1 MCLFTKQKT
10 PTITDADMIVYK
22 CVEVRIYPGDHE
34 DFDADVFS
42 LIQGFPYVFGKLY
55 STEIKKSKN
64 DYAYNDVTVKNHYKL
79 DDIAY
84 KNISDISDENR
95 LKAVRENGIEVY
107 SDGFH
112 FFINNDHRTAV
123 RCYDVGKFVKCTI
136 PAGSEIYF
144 DETGL
149 GITNQLIING
159 FCDTKK

>member
-1 MCLFTKQKT
+1 MD
-10 PTITDADMIVYK
+10 I
-22 CVEVRIYPGDHE
+22 
-34 DFDADVFS
+34 DADVFS
-42 LIQGFPYVFGKLY
+42 LFQGFPYKFGKLY
-55 STEIKKSKN
+55 STEIKPSLN
-64 DYAYNDVTVKNHYKL
+64 DYAYNDISVKNHYKL
-79 DDIAY
+79 DDIVDL
-84 KNISDISDENR
+84 KMSDENK